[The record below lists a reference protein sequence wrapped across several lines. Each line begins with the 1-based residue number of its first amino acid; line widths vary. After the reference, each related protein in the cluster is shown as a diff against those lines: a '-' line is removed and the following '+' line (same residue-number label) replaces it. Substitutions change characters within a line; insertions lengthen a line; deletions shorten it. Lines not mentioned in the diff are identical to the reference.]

1 MTREHAAGE
10 VMASEEDFA
19 FLKSMPVRLATL
31 GVSYWLAVIYAV
43 ELVSPIDKIALF
55 WPANAIAVTALIFTK
70 RRHWPLFLLVT
81 ALAYFAGR
89 MPSGHF
95 PLYVYFGLCSANI
108 AEILIVAGLARH
120 LAGKPSFPDNLI
132 ATLSTALWAAIPAAA
147 ASTLIGGAFV
157 VSAIPNA
164 AYIKT
169 AIGWFTG
176 DISGLVLV
184 LPVLLTWLGLG
195 VPSPR
200 LLNPAQLV
208 ESTGIFLAFIA
219 LCGLVVVYLSD
230 MSQISAIFPY
240 LAFPVLIWTAFRS
253 GFRRTTSAVLAVG
266 LFAISLTF
274 FGYGPFHFQGLSDFA
289 QVNLMKAGLT
299 TIGLTTIF
307 LNLVVVGRERTERD
321 LRESQADYR
330 NLMEGSIQG
339 VLIASVDRKPLFANN
354 ECAAIFGYGSAEEI
368 MALESTLPLIA
379 QHELDRLDKIRAPYV
394 SEFTDQTTVY
404 EFEGVRK
411 DGSRIWL
418 ELRGGAV
425 EWRGQRASHLALVDI
440 TERKRA
446 EEQLRLALVDA
457 EHANQAKS
465 EFLATMSH
473 ELRTPLNAIIGFS
486 DMIEGQFFGALG
498 SEKYG
503 EYARDIRKS
512 GGHLLTLINDILDL
526 SAIEAGKQPLVRE
539 ALMVGEVAA
548 DCTPVIAQ
556 AASEKNIELS
566 IEVPDGLPPLFADKR
581 AVKQILFNL
590 LSNAV
595 KYTPDYGKILFKA
608 TATNGIHTFA
618 ISDNGIGVAAEKLPG
633 LTDPF
638 VRSETNPHLTQEGSG
653 LGLAIVKSLVGLH
666 GGELDI
672 KSEVGVGT
680 TVKVM
685 LPSAAAQS
693 GCRP

>member
-1 MTREHAAGE
+1 
-10 VMASEEDFA
+10 
-19 FLKSMPVRLATL
+19 
-31 GVSYWLAVIYAV
+31 
-43 ELVSPIDKIALF
+43 
-55 WPANAIAVTALIFTK
+55 
-70 RRHWPLFLLVT
+70 
-81 ALAYFAGR
+81 
-89 MPSGHF
+89 
-95 PLYVYFGLCSANI
+95 
-108 AEILIVAGLARH
+108 
-120 LAGKPSFPDNLI
+120 
-132 ATLSTALWAAIPAAA
+132 
-147 ASTLIGGAFV
+147 
-157 VSAIPNA
+157 
-164 AYIKT
+164 
-169 AIGWFTG
+169 
-176 DISGLVLV
+176 
-184 LPVLLTWLGLG
+184 
-195 VPSPR
+195 
-200 LLNPAQLV
+200 
-208 ESTGIFLAFIA
+208 A

-394 SEFTDQTTVY
+394 SEFTDQITVY

-566 IEVPDGLPPLFADKR
+566 IEVPDGL
-581 AVKQILFNL
+581 
-590 LSNAV
+590 
-595 KYTPDYGKILFKA
+595 
-608 TATNGIHTFA
+608 
-618 ISDNGIGVAAEKLPG
+618 
-633 LTDPF
+633 
-638 VRSETNPHLTQEGSG
+638 
-653 LGLAIVKSLVGLH
+653 
-666 GGELDI
+666 
-672 KSEVGVGT
+672 
-680 TVKVM
+680 
-685 LPSAAAQS
+685 
-693 GCRP
+693 